1 MSLADLSMYKLYC
14 CYFDGGN
21 LHVIDMDEDLK
32 IRIGHYE
39 ESSFDM

>member
-1 MSLADLSMYKLYC
+1 MYKLYC

-21 LHVIDMDEDLK
+21 LHVIDMEEDLK